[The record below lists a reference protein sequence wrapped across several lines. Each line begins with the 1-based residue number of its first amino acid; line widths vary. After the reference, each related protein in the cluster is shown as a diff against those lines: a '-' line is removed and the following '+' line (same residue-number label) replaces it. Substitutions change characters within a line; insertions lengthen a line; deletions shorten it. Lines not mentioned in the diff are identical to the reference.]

1 MLNKFDASRICGRS
15 PWPDSLHLLEELK
28 HAGQQADVVVLGACI
43 NACKK
48 RSCWSWAV
56 ELLSCTHVETHVAGA
71 SQSSRICCNAV
82 ISSLRLRWQLAW
94 SLLERMVQSATS
106 PNEISFN
113 ALSSA
118 TAPWR
123 DVLALL
129 RSMRR
134 WGRRPDEISFDTVA
148 TCLASAHAWSRAL
161 QLSSKAETVG
171 QETPSWQQAIHL
183 MGTLGGETG
192 SLGFNASLKAMAAAV
207 AWGMAVG
214 CFSSMTHTRVVLD
227 WRSRMPILSSCSR
240 ALMWPRSYNFLQQQ
254 QLVKIQPDEMAIC
267 AAMNGSTKAQCW
279 IQSLQLCSAVDDLD
293 DLSLAAVCGG
303 HVWRAAIQKKLGWAS
318 TTATMMT
325 CDSWDSALA
334 LLQFTKDQRLAIGPG
349 SLGAAAT
356 AVSVTGK
363 DADWQVAFLTLSLMI
378 SEELG
383 INDVSF
389 GSAISSLRNAQLWIT
404 ALHLL
409 NSMPQRCLQATDA
422 SRSAAVAAVA
432 DVWRTALSLAPVPGR
447 AEIFGIRCPWQISLH
462 FSQMHVV
469 RSPLDEISRH
479 ACLAALE
486 LDPGDWQLPLQ
497 LFRWGPLSSR
507 AFGSLRAARMTAHLR
522 SGQTMTGMVKSY
534 NRRGFGFIMCQAIEQ
549 DIYFS
554 RESLHPNLQT
564 SDLAGEQ
571 IQFEIHRFHDGKLQ
585 ARNLRALG
593 DVSDFKGSSYGAN
606 REYGAGVRAQF
617 FNCHRSAGLQDEDR
631 SRDWYCKS
639 CGERNFMKR
648 FECFKCKTP
657 KPPEIGEVQV
667 PQVVIPAPK
676 RNLSPHAGSRAMRE
690 MYKQGLLGPA
700 ATAPPPPP
708 EPSRSRSRRSA
719 SSSSSSS
726 SAKRRKKKHKHK
738 KHKKG
743 KSSSSS
749 SSSRSK
755 SSVRSAEGPKDDED
769 PDKPKETN
777 PEIEKAK
784 AEALETLMKLKEIE
798 SKENRSKEFRALLRK
813 WHPDKN
819 PDQQELRVH
828 GADGCCNGSLPILA
842 KRQASDRVVVVECLT
857 FGNCLAHGGYGP

>member
-1 MLNKFDASRICGRS
+1 
-15 PWPDSLHLLEELK
+15 
-28 HAGQQADVVVLGACI
+28 
-43 NACKK
+43 
-48 RSCWSWAV
+48 
-56 ELLSCTHVETHVAGA
+56 
-71 SQSSRICCNAV
+71 
-82 ISSLRLRWQLAW
+82 
-94 SLLERMVQSATS
+94 
-106 PNEISFN
+106 
-113 ALSSA
+113 
-118 TAPWR
+118 
-123 DVLALL
+123 
-129 RSMRR
+129 
-134 WGRRPDEISFDTVA
+134 
-148 TCLASAHAWSRAL
+148 
-161 QLSSKAETVG
+161 
-171 QETPSWQQAIHL
+171 
-183 MGTLGGETG
+183 
-192 SLGFNASLKAMAAAV
+192 
-207 AWGMAVG
+207 
-214 CFSSMTHTRVVLD
+214 
-227 WRSRMPILSSCSR
+227 
-240 ALMWPRSYNFLQQQ
+240 
-254 QLVKIQPDEMAIC
+254 
-267 AAMNGSTKAQCW
+267 
-279 IQSLQLCSAVDDLD
+279 
-293 DLSLAAVCGG
+293 
-303 HVWRAAIQKKLGWAS
+303 
-318 TTATMMT
+318 
-325 CDSWDSALA
+325 
-334 LLQFTKDQRLAIGPG
+334 
-349 SLGAAAT
+349 
-356 AVSVTGK
+356 
-363 DADWQVAFLTLSLMI
+363 
-378 SEELG
+378 
-383 INDVSF
+383 
-389 GSAISSLRNAQLWIT
+389 
-404 ALHLL
+404 
-409 NSMPQRCLQATDA
+409 
-422 SRSAAVAAVA
+422 
-432 DVWRTALSLAPVPGR
+432 
-447 AEIFGIRCPWQISLH
+447 
-462 FSQMHVV
+462 
-469 RSPLDEISRH
+469 
-479 ACLAALE
+479 
-486 LDPGDWQLPLQ
+486 
-497 LFRWGPLSSR
+497 
-507 AFGSLRAARMTAHLR
+507 MTAHLR

-617 FNCHRSAGLQDEDR
+617 FNSHRSAGLQDEDR

-700 ATAPPPPP
+700 PTAPPPPA

-726 SAKRRKKKHKHK
+726 SAKQRKKKHKHK

-743 KSSSSS
+743 NSSSSS

-784 AEALETLMKLKEIE
+784 AEALEKLMKLKEIE

-819 PDQQELRVH
+819 PDQQEVATAVFQFLQK
-828 GADGCCNGSLPILA
+828 G
-842 KRQASDRVVVVECLT
+842 KRLIES
-857 FGNCLAHGGYGP
+857 